1 MKRSI
6 GANDVLAF
14 LLELGAL
21 ALVVKLI
28 LGFRGLSPWRFVA
41 AAVALAAVITL
52 WALFFAPTANHR
64 LTMPWLFWGKLVVLM
79 LPGMA
84 FLQDRRPAL
93 ALIWGVLVLG
103 HLIIGAVQKIF

>member
-1 MKRSI
+1 MNRSI

-21 ALVVKLI
+21 ALVVKLF
-28 LGFRGLSPWRFVA
+28 LGFRGLGIWRFVA

-52 WALFFAPTANHR
+52 WALFFAPTASHR
-64 LTMPWLFWGKLVVLM
+64 LTMPWLFWGKLVILM

-84 FLQDRRPAL
+84 FLQDRRPVL
-93 ALIWGVLVLG
+93 ALIWGVLVMG
-103 HLIIGAVQKIF
+103 HLIIGAVQKSL